1 MNAEYD
7 YLIKLLVIGDSG
19 VGKSSLLLRFAD
31 DGFTDSYISTIG
43 VDFKIRTIEI
53 DNKVVKL
60 QIWDTAGQERF
71 RTIVSSYYRGA
82 NGVILTYSTT
92 DMDSFSH
99 LDMWRVEIEHYAP
112 EIISIVL
119 CGTKSDDQKHRQVSF
134 DEGKNY
140 SERHNYKFL
149 ETSSKSNFNVESIFM
164 EITREVMNKGKIT
177 IVSKEKM
184 PLINTKPV
192 EKEKRKCCV

>member
-1 MNAEYD
+1 MSNEYD

-31 DGFTDSYISTIG
+31 AGFTDSYISTIG

-53 DNKVVKL
+53 DGKTIKL

-92 DMDSFSH
+92 DNDSFIH
-99 LDMWRVEIEHYAP
+99 LDTWRTECELYAP
-112 EIISIVL
+112 ENVSIVL
-119 CGTKSDDQKHRQVSF
+119 CGTKSDDVKNKQVSLE
-134 DEGKNY
+134 EGKNY
-140 SERHNYKFL
+140 AERYNYKFL
-149 ETSSKSNFNVESIFM
+149 ETSSKSNTNVDEIFI
-164 EITREVMNKGKIT
+164 EIAKEVMNKGKIK
-177 IVSKEKM
+177 INVSEKK
-184 PLINTKPV
+184 PLLNNPIRT
-192 EKEKRKCCV
+192 EKKKCCN

>member
-1 MNAEYD
+1 MDLEYD

-19 VGKSSLLLRFAD
+19 VGKSSLLLRFSD
-31 DGFTDSYISTIG
+31 DGFTDTYMSTIG

-53 DNKVVKL
+53 DNKIVKL

-99 LDMWRVEIEHYAP
+99 LDMWRVETERYAP
-112 EIISIVL
+112 ENISVIL
-119 CGTKSDDQKHRQVSF
+119 CGTKSDDKKHRLVSF
-134 DEGKNY
+134 EEGKNY
-140 SERHNYKFL
+140 AEQHNYKFL
-149 ETSSKSNFNVESIFM
+149 ETSSKSNLNVESIFT
-164 EITREVMNKGKIT
+164 EITREVINRGKIS
-177 IVSKEKM
+177 IVSTEKM
-184 PLINTKPV
+184 PLIDIKSV
-192 EKEKRKCCV
+192 EKVKKKCCV